1 MGQKES
7 PLLSSHTIQAQEY
20 HPQQEPENRK
30 KSFIQLKKPSIFS
43 RERWRKK
50 FFRNDYYKVDGEAA
64 VVQNVDEDLDEITFK
79 TLDGRIVSTTIDDDR
94 IEQYE
99 ANDDEEYREMSL
111 SYSDDIQPSPDR
123 RNLL

>member
-1 MGQKES
+1 M
-7 PLLSSHTIQAQEY
+7 
-20 HPQQEPENRK
+20 
-30 KSFIQLKKPSIFS
+30 IFAW
-43 RERWRKK
+43 EK

-111 SYSDDIQPSPDR
+111 SYSDVILSLDPFVK
-123 RNLL
+123 NLHFCL